1 MNIEKFIN
9 DENHMC
15 NLSEGMFDEIFD
27 SNAIYELPDNNF
39 TKKIVYWLSQYLMG
53 NVVDPIKDINQL
65 EKFERFYV
73 YETWFSLIKETE
85 TLKTLSKTIILN
97 YL

>member
-1 MNIEKFIN
+1 MNIENFIN

-15 NLSEGMFDEIFD
+15 NLSERMFDEIFD

-65 EKFERFYV
+65 DKFERFYV

-85 TLKTLSKTIILN
+85 TLKTLSKTIIQH